1 MAPQRRPHPNP
12 RTCEY
17 VTSCGKRD
25 SAEEIKDNGAM
36 ILDDPGGLD
45 ITTWIPKRG
54 GAGESELERELKVLQ
69 REMEEGHRPRDVG
82 TSRSRKR

>member
-54 GAGESELERELKVLQ
+54 GTGKSELERELKVSQ
-69 REMEEGHRPRDVG
+69 RKMEEGPQAKGRGHL
-82 TSRSRKR
+82 